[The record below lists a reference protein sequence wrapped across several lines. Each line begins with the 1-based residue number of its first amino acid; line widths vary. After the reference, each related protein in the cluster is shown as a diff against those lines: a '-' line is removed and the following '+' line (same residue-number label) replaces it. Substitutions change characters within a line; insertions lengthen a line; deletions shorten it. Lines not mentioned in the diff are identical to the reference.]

1 MPNCV
6 PVHGIRGLVMVMMV
20 MVMMV
25 AVVEMELL
33 LVLEAVVK
41 SIGCGAVYCC
51 VALD

>member
-20 MVMMV
+20 MVMMA
-25 AVVEMELL
+25 AVVEMEVL
-33 LVLEAVVK
+33 LVLGVVVK